1 MKKLRKIGL
10 GLLIVIV
17 ALFGIAQVL
26 LLIYEDDI
34 HAAVDK
40 AVAESVNADVYYD
53 QESFGISLFSNFP
66 NATVSL
72 SDFGVA
78 NKAPFAGDTLVHVG
92 KLGIEVNILSILSEL
107 SIAGITLDDVKLNIK
122 VNEDGAANYD
132 IAKETE
138 EAAADSTASEGGD
151 FNLSIDHWALNNASI
166 IYDDASLGF
175 YTKLTEV
182 NHTGSGD
189 ISLSVYD
196 LVTKTT
202 GKAEELRYDGISYLS
217 DKELDVDGTLHI
229 DITDPEKM
237 VIGFRENTIKVND
250 FGMQAEGEF
259 AMLADAYEMD
269 ISFASVDNSFK
280 SILSLVPGMFLE
292 GFESLKTEGSMDFS
306 GKVSG
311 TYAEEPA
318 QMPAFNLIAKVKDGM
333 FQYPDLPAAVSNVQ
347 MDLAIDNP
355 DGNLDNTSVNLSAFH
370 LDFGNNPVDA
380 SYHLKNLGQ
389 MLMEGKVNAQLNLT
403 ELATMFPMEG
413 LTMKGLFSTNA
424 SINGRYD
431 SLKEIIPA
439 MDISMKME
447 NGYIKYAEYPAEL
460 SDIHFTS
467 SVVNKTGNMQDM
479 VIRLSDFAMLL
490 DGEKLTAE
498 ALISDL
504 ADPAWEVH
512 IHGGVDLAKVMQVYP
527 MEGMNLSG
535 KIKADVDSKGKLS
548 NIEQEQYE
556 KINTSGTM
564 TVAGFKYSDQDYPQ
578 GVGIESAKASFD
590 PQKITL
596 TSMKGNFGRSD
607 MQADGTITNYMAYA
621 LDENATLKGKINFRS
636 SMVDINEWMVDEE
649 APSTDTASSEPLEV
663 IPIPKNIDFV
673 LNSSIDKVIY
683 DNLELK
689 NVKGDVV
696 VRDGKAMAEDVNFNL
711 LDGAFAMN
719 GTYDTQDPEDPAFDF
734 DVDIKDLSIGQ
745 AYPKFN
751 TIQVLAPMARR
762 LTGKFSTD
770 FAMQGKL
777 GQDMYPVMS
786 SLSGQGLVN
795 IVQATLQGSKVMS
808 SVSALTKLS
817 MGAEEAKKVLIEDV
831 LMNLEIKDGK
841 VVVKP
846 FDLKIAG
853 YKAKV
858 GGASGID
865 GSIDYTMALDVPAGA
880 AGAAFNNFLAQYGA
894 AQSTGDKVTLNF
906 NIGGSA
912 TDPKVGLAG
921 TDAGDAAKAA
931 AKAAAKEKV
940 SSAIEDKTGVDVG
953 NVVNKDTVKQE
964 VKETVDSAKAE
975 VKEEVNKATDEVK
988 DKAKKK
994 IKGLFGGSDDDG
1006 N

>member
-10 GLLIVIV
+10 GLLIFLVAIV
-17 ALFGIAQVL
+17 GAAQIL

-40 AVAESVNADVYYD
+40 AIAENVNADVYYD
-53 QESFGISLFSNFP
+53 QESFNISLFSNFP

-72 SDFGVA
+72 ANFGVA
-78 NKAPFAGDTLVHVG
+78 NKAPFEGDTLVHVG
-92 KLGIEVNILSILSEL
+92 NFGIEVNLLSILGDL
-107 SIAGITLDDVKLNIK
+107 SIAGIYLDDMKLNVK
-122 VNEDGAANYD
+122 VAKDGAANYD
-132 IAKETE
+132 IAVAGE
-138 EAAADSTASEGGD
+138 ESTADTTSTESSD
-151 FNLSIDHWALNNASI
+151 FALRINSWELNNATI
-166 IYDDASLGF
+166 IYDDASLDF
-175 YTKLTEV
+175 YTKLSGI
-182 NHTGSGD
+182 NHKGSGD
-189 ISLSVYD
+189 ITLSVYD
-196 LVTKTT
+196 LVTQTS
-202 GKAEELRYDGISYLS
+202 GKAEELRYEGVSYLS
-217 DKELDVDGTLHI
+217 DKEVDIDGTLHI
-229 DITDPEKM
+229 DMSDPDKM
-237 VIGFRENTIKVND
+237 LIGFRENTIKVND
-250 FGMQAEGEF
+250 FGMKAEGQF
-259 AMLADAYEMD
+259 AMLADSYEMD
-269 ISFASVDNSFK
+269 ISFASTDNSFK

-292 GFESLKTEGSMDFS
+292 GFEELKSEGTMDFS
-306 GKVSG
+306 GKVAG
-311 TYAEEPA
+311 VYADNPA
-318 QMPAFNLIAKVKDGM
+318 TMPAFSLICKVKDGM

-347 MDLAIDNP
+347 MDLAVNNP
-355 DGNLDNTSVNLSAFH
+355 DGNLDNTSVDLNAFH

-380 SYHLKNLGQ
+380 TYHLKNLGQ
-389 MLMEGKVNAQLNLT
+389 MLMEGKVEAKLNLT

-413 LTMKGLFSTNA
+413 LTMKGLFSTSA
-424 SINGRYD
+424 SIDGRYD
-431 SLKEIIPA
+431 SVAEIIPA
-439 MDISMKME
+439 MDVAMKME
-447 NGYIKYAEYPAEL
+447 KGYIKYAEYPAEL
-460 SDIHFTS
+460 ADISFTTS
-467 SVVNKTGNMQDM
+467 ILNKTGKMQDM
-479 VIRLSDFAMLL
+479 IIHLSDFAMLL
-490 DGEKLTAE
+490 DGEKLTAD

-504 ADPAWEVH
+504 ADPAWDVH

-527 MEGMNLSG
+527 MEGMNLAG

-548 NIEQEQYE
+548 SIEAEKYEQ
-556 KINTSGTM
+556 INTSGTM
-564 TVAGFKYSDQDYPQ
+564 TIAGFKYSDQDYPQ
-578 GVGIESAKASFD
+578 GLGIESAKASFD

-596 TSMKGNFGRSD
+596 NSMKGNFGRSD

-621 LDENATLKGKINFRS
+621 LQDDATLKGKMNFRS
-636 SMVDINEWMVDEE
+636 SMVDINEWMVSEE
-649 APSTDTASSEPLEV
+649 APATTDTASAEPLEV

-696 VRDGKAMAEDVNFNL
+696 IRDGKAMAEDVNFNML
-711 LDGAFAMN
+711 EGQFAMN
-719 GTYDTQDPEDPAFDF
+719 GTYDTEDPEDPGFDF
-734 DVDIKDLSIGQ
+734 KVDVKDLSIGK
-745 AYPKFN
+745 AYAAFN
-751 TIQVLAPMARR
+751 TIQILAPMASR

-808 SVSALTKLS
+808 SVSSLTKLS

-846 FDLKIAG
+846 FDLKVAG

-865 GSIDYTMALDVPAGA
+865 GSIDYTMALDVPAGS
-880 AGAAFNNFLAQYGA
+880 AGAAFNSFLTQYGA
-894 AQSTGDKVTLNF
+894 ATTKGDKVTLNF
-906 NIGGSA
+906 NIGGTA
-912 TDPKVGLAG
+912 TDPKVGLVG
-921 TDAGDAAKAA
+921 TDAGDAAKEA
-931 AKAAAKEKV
+931 AKNAAREKV
-940 SSAIEDKTGVDVG
+940 ASSLEDKTGLDVKA
-953 NVVNKDTVKQE
+953 VSKDTVKQE
-964 VKETVDSAKAE
+964 VKQAVDSAKSEA
-975 VKEEVNKATDEVK
+975 KEEVKKATDEAK